1 MPEKLK
7 FYDDSGQG
15 TLRMKCTGQAERLY
29 RDLLNYG
36 IICDRF
42 FEFGGSRNFADRY
55 SMPGSPRPF
64 SSGGSSR
71 KVRALSVG
79 FGSEGSILIEIYLSW
94 PLIRRSQRRIRR
106 DVYSRTCGRVYNS
119 PVACILF
126 SEGIWGAVLSKR
138 YIKIYNRAACFI
150 RAGSG

>member
-15 TLRMKCTGQAERLY
+15 ALRMKCTGQAERLY

-42 FEFGGSRNFADRY
+42 LNSAVAAILRAVIRCRVHPELFSWEGARN
-55 SMPGSPRPF
+55 
-64 SSGGSSR
+64 
-71 KVRALSVG
+71 VRALSVG

-106 DVYSRTCGRVYNS
+106 DVYSRACGRVYNS

-138 YIKIYNRAACFI
+138 YIKVYNRAACFI
-150 RAGSG
+150 RVRSG